1 MNFDNIGA
9 NALNGSN
16 AFKKIREHS
25 KVYKTNL
32 VATPSTFADKYVKL
46 TSLFVTENDL
56 NNSFNYGLKRQ
67 HNLTSTA
74 ATANVQAT
82 FLDRQSMDKFLAYNL
97 RYNRENHGTD
107 SFVQDVNLVAKANY
121 TQATNPSAN
130 NLQMLLDD
138 TNVYNTA
145 NLKLIALY
153 PNLPKE
159 VGDDSDKKTV
169 RFPLRK
175 LVNEGLSNRTLNDE
189 KFLSNSVVLDHQS
202 SNTNS
207 YDQTN
212 LLNKSMTSK
221 SFEIHDGFNKLRS
234 DEQTARYYSY
244 MTDLE
249 PSSLKKVEDFTAE
262 EVENLPVCVNK
273 AKSFWA
279 REAGFAKAA
288 GARLSLDAGVS
299 PIMSSSPHDAHIE
312 FDRNATTS
320 RETSHKR
327 AVISEKVKT
336 TKTDSALLLT
346 GTDRE
351 VAMAQLSS
359 SY

>member
-9 NALNGSN
+9 NALSGSN

-32 VATPSTFADKYVKL
+32 VATPSTFADKYVRL

-67 HNLTSTA
+67 HNLTSA
-74 ATANVQAT
+74 AAAASVQAT
-82 FLDRQSMDKFLAYNL
+82 FLDRKSMDKFLTYNL
-97 RYNRENHGTD
+97 RYNRENHTTD
-107 SFVQDVNLVAKANY
+107 SFVQDANLVAKANY
-121 TQATNPSAN
+121 SQTVNPSAN
-130 NLQMLLDD
+130 NLQLLLDE

-159 VGDDSDKKTV
+159 VGDDSDKKTMHY
-169 RFPLRK
+169 PLRK
-175 LVNEGLSNRTLNDE
+175 LVNSGIAHSHLNNSD
-189 KFLSNSVVLDHQS
+189 LISNSTNLDATQS
-202 SNTNS
+202 STKDYTDS
-207 YDQTN
+207 N
-212 LLNKSMTSK
+212 LANNASSSK
-221 SFEIHDGFNKLRS
+221 SFEIHDGFNKFRS
-234 DEQTARYYSY
+234 EEQTARFYSY

-249 PSSLKKVEDFTAE
+249 PSAFKKVEDYTVE
-262 EVENLPVCVNK
+262 ELENLPACVNK
-273 AKSFWA
+273 AKSSWT

-288 GARLSLDAGVS
+288 GARLSLDAGFS
-299 PIMSSSPHDAHIE
+299 PIMTNDPHKAHID
-312 FDRNATTS
+312 FDKNVSTV
-320 RETSHKR
+320 RETTYNGARS
-327 AVISEKVKT
+327 VEKVTDVKS
-336 TKTDSALLLT
+336 DSATLLT

-351 VAMAQLSS
+351 TAMAQLSS